1 MGNDNNIMK
10 PVRYTKPAIPHY
22 LYRHKS
28 AEANQEVTETETE
41 MTHVGSDTSDDTNFH
56 YDSKSDNDFDEYGTS
71 ENEYDDVDY
80 IEDEEV
86 SDFESD

>member
-28 AEANQEVTETETE
+28 TEANQEVTETETE

-56 YDSKSDNDFDEYGTS
+56 YDSKSCLCPNMFNYYKERILNHTETIDIPVTPS
-71 ENEYDDVDY
+71 ELK
-80 IEDEEV
+80 
-86 SDFESD
+86 